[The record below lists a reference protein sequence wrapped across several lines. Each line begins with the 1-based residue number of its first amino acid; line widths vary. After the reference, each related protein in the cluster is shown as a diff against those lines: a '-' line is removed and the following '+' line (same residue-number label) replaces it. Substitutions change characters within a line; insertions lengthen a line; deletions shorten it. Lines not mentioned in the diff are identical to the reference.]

1 MQATD
6 FTERSRKRKERN
18 SMKNFIPDSVSEH
31 TNVFDVLKER
41 GFIEQTTVDEEVIR
55 ELLGKEKIK
64 FYIGFDPTADCL
76 HVGHF
81 MQVIIMMYMQKYGH
95 TPVVL
100 LGGGTGMVGDP
111 SGRQDMRQM
120 MSVETIDNNCAQFK
134 KLFDKYI
141 DFDDEWKYEGNE
153 GVYSPG
159 HQNKEPEAGKAIS
172 VNNGKWLRPLNY
184 VEFVREIGTHFNVN
198 NMLRAEC
205 FKQRMEGGLSFFEF
219 NYMLMQSYD
228 FMVMARD
235 FDVKMQFGGNDQWS
249 NIIGGVNLTRK
260 VCGKD
265 VYGMTFSLLTTSEG
279 KKMGKTQK
287 GALWLSPERTSP
299 YEFYQYWRN
308 VADADVEKCLRMLTF
323 LPMSEVKR
331 LSALEGAEINKAKE
345 ILAFE
350 VTKLVHG
357 EEEAKK
363 AQEGARAAFG
373 GGGDSANIPSTVM
386 DSADFEGEGKGLV
399 SLIKEL
405 GLVPSNG
412 EGFRTIEQGG
422 LSINGEKVT
431 NPKLFVTADMFND
444 GELLI
449 QKGKKKFHKV
459 IIK

>member
-1 MQATD
+1 
-6 FTERSRKRKERN
+6 
-18 SMKNFIPDSVSEH
+18 MKNFIPDNVSEH
-31 TNVFDVLKER
+31 TNVYDVLKER
-41 GFIEQTTVDEEVIR
+41 GFIEQTTDDEAIR

-111 SGRQDMRQM
+111 SGRTDMRQM
-120 MSVETIDNNCAQFK
+120 MTVETIDENCNQFK
-134 KLFDKYI
+134 KLFDRFI
-141 DFDDEWKYEGNE
+141 EFDDEWKYEGNG
-153 GVYSPG
+153 GVYAPG
-159 HQNKEPEAGKAIS
+159 RANKIPDPGKDIS
-172 VNNGKWLRPLNY
+172 VNNAEWLRPINY
-184 VEFVREIGTHFNVN
+184 VEFLREIGPHFSVN
-198 NMLRAEC
+198 EMLRAEC
-205 FKQRMEGGLSFFEF
+205 YKQRMEKGLSFLEF

-249 NIIGGVNLTRK
+249 NILGGARLTKRA
-260 VCGKD
+260 CGKD
-265 VYGMTFSLLTTSEG
+265 VYGMTFALLTTSDG

-287 GALWLSPERTSP
+287 GALWLRAERTSP
-299 YEFYQYWRN
+299 YEFFQYWRN
-308 VADADVEKCLRMLTF
+308 VEDADVNKCLRMLTF
-323 LPMSEVKR
+323 LPMEEVNR

-357 EEEAKK
+357 EEEAQK
-363 AQEGARAAFG
+363 ALEGAKAAFG
-373 GGGDSANIPSTVM
+373 GGGNTDNMPTTQMERTKFA
-386 DSADFEGEGKGLV
+386 GEGIGV
-399 SLIKEL
+399 VTLIKEL

-422 LSINGEKVT
+422 LTVGGNKVT
-431 NPKLFVTADMFND
+431 DKKLTVTVDMFEDNK
-444 GELLI
+444 LII
-449 QKGKKKFHKV
+449 QKGKKTFHV
-459 IIK
+459 VELI